1 MNLPACLQWLFVFGK
16 LNELD
21 AFCSLRG
28 TTRGGGLANAV
39 TLITDRRST
48 GFFHVIRT
56 RTTVISQL
64 EG

>member
-1 MNLPACLQWLFVFGK
+1 MIFSVF
-16 LNELD
+16 NELE
-21 AFCSLRG
+21 AFRSLQG
-28 TTRGGGLANAV
+28 ATRGGGLANAV